1 MSSGDDPVP
10 GRPRM
15 TMLGV
20 FSTAARGGE
29 EVVIPLPPQS
39 WAPLLAPRTTFRPQR
54 APAQRAGTLRGTP
67 ERPAK
72 VMAQPIKAT
81 AVRACPE
88 TAAPS
93 LILPSVQALQTLH
106 HLFPNGPTDP
116 PAASGKESSGRW
128 FLDHSIVAQMDAL
141 IFSVFRRRL
150 EFDATATEA
159 SSSYTSL
166 FGKMVSP
173 LSTVCAIFSAHA
185 ADMPN
190 LLRRAIKEK
199 ATGLFICKEAPDSG
213 PREFEGRTWFDFLN
227 VHAALRFEF
236 RGEFC
241 RDVSPSEGRFFC
253 PLHTI
258 RALFISF
265 NTATALV
272 RKSVKRK
279 EKKFGLEVCKIP
291 LSDGKV
297 GMLPLHLARISP
309 LAPQRGS
316 APHGAAQDSAPPSKP
331 ETLFEGFPEPKP
343 AKGYNLPLLRSIAAF
358 YPLTDVADIA
368 LEAASET
375 GFDSGYTGDRS
386 RRVSANN
393 MVSDEAKVT
402 LIRARL
408 TEEVAAG
415 RMAGPFK
422 RCPFPNSWCKSQ
434 GKETP
439 LGMAAKFKYNPES
452 DEFRLVSDFSFNHPS
467 STNDLS
473 WNPELVDCCLQVFQ
487 LMAILAELGAN
498 AQMFTVDQKKAF
510 RMQAVKHTDLHL
522 YVYRLSDSEF
532 FVELRHPFGHI
543 TSEFCFHAL
552 TSVIGWALPFIG
564 IATRESPVVNFV
576 DNWFLAAKEADESFT
591 ERSKNL
597 EQLLT
602 DLGAEIHEQQRGPR
616 FNALGWNWD
625 TRAMTI
631 TCPDEKLTFYRNRF
645 QKWANECSKS
655 KKLTLKK
662 AQKVM
667 GILNFLST
675 AAPSLKASVGFIKA
689 CSKKASNGK
698 AGALNLTRGAQNAMS
713 FVASFLIK
721 WPGTRAFCKPF
732 SPRDSWENLMR
743 TDASSDFGYGGVVI
757 PLNEGTSGPWSTE
770 ERAMALHP
778 NLLAESSTVLELL
791 ALRNVLKVY
800 GQRIRG
806 TRVQIEMDS
815 QTSVQNLR
823 RWDSEKLPILEI
835 VNEIHDLVISFCLE
849 VRFEF
854 IPREFNEIADALSID
869 SFPQASEMFEREFG
883 GQLTLTSASR
893 L

>member
-1 MSSGDDPVP
+1 
-10 GRPRM
+10 M
-15 TMLGV
+15 TMLSV
-20 FSTAARGGE
+20 LSTAAKGRE
-29 EVVIPLPPQS
+29 MVVVPSLPQS
-39 WAPLLAPRTTFRPQR
+39 RAPFLAPRATVRPQSVP
-54 APAQRAGTLRGTP
+54 APLASVDTLCGIP
-67 ERPAK
+67 KRPAK
-72 VMAQPIKAT
+72 VMDQPINAT
-81 AVRACPE
+81 AERACPE
-88 TAAPS
+88 AAA
-93 LILPSVQALQTLH
+93 LNLNLPSAQALQTLQ
-106 HLFPNGPTDP
+106 HLFPDGPTST
-116 PAASGKESSGRW
+116 PAASGKVSSERW

-173 LSTVCAIFSAHA
+173 LSTVCAIFSARA
-185 ADMPN
+185 TDMPD

-213 PREFEGRTWFDFLN
+213 PREFEGRTWFDYLN
-227 VHAALRFEF
+227 AHAALRFEF

-241 RDVSPSEGRFFC
+241 RDVSPSEGRFFS

-265 NTATALV
+265 NTASALV
-272 RKSVKRK
+272 RKSAKRR

-316 APHGAAQDSAPPSKP
+316 APHGAARDSAPPSNP
-331 ETLFEGFPEPKP
+331 ESLFEGFPEPQP
-343 AKGYNLPLLRSIAAF
+343 VKGYNLPLLKCIAAF
-358 YPLTDVADIA
+358 YPLSDVADIA
-368 LEAASET
+368 IEAASET
-375 GFDSGYTGDRS
+375 GFDSGYTGDRN
-386 RRVSANN
+386 RRVSASN
-393 MVSDEAKVT
+393 MVSDEAKVS

-422 RCPFPNSWCKSQ
+422 RCPFPNSWCKFQ

-439 LGMAAKFKYNPES
+439 LGMAPKFKYNPES
-452 DEFRLVSDFSFNHPS
+452 DEFRLVSDFSFNQPS

-473 WNPELVDCCLQVFQ
+473 WNPELVDCCLQVPQ
-487 LMAILAELGAN
+487 LMAILTGLGIN

-510 RMQAVKHTDLHL
+510 RMQAVKHADLHL
-522 YVYRLSDSEF
+522 YVYRLSDGEF
-532 FVELRHPFGHI
+532 YVELRHPFGHV

-552 TSVIGWALPFIG
+552 TSVIGWSLPFLG
-564 IATRESPVVNFV
+564 IATQESPVVNFV
-576 DNWFLAAKEADESFT
+576 DNWFLAAKEADTSFT
-591 ERSKNL
+591 GRSKSL

-602 DLGAEIHEQQRGPR
+602 DLGAEIHEQQRGTC
-616 FNALGWNWD
+616 FNALGWDWD
-625 TRAMTI
+625 TGTMTI
-631 TCPDEKLTFYRNRF
+631 TCPGEKLNFYRNRF
-645 QKWANECSKS
+645 QKWSAECKKS
-655 KKLTLKK
+655 KKLTLKR

-675 AAPSLKASVGFIKA
+675 AAPTLKASVGFIKS
-689 CSKKASNGK
+689 CSKKASNIK
-698 AGALNLTRGAQNAMS
+698 AGALNLTRGALNAME
-713 FVASFLIK
+713 FVASFLLE
-721 WPGTRAFCKPF
+721 WAGTRAFCKPF
-732 SPRDSWENLMR
+732 SPRDQWEFLLR
-743 TDASSDFGYGGVVI
+743 TDASSDFGYGGMVV
-757 PLNEGTSGPWSTE
+757 PLNEGTSKAWSAE
-770 ERAMALHP
+770 ERALALHP
-778 NLLAESSTVLELL
+778 NLHAESSTVLELL

-835 VNEIHDLVISFCLE
+835 VNEIHGLVISFSLE

-869 SFPQASEMFEREFG
+869 SFPQAGEMFEREFG
-883 GQLTLTSASR
+883 SQLTLTSASR